1 VAKGNPQMPYQVPD
15 LENVKD
21 YENLL
26 SKIEQRSKQISEWK
40 DTAKSKQSQL
50 NKQAEKEL
58 AIFQKIYEIEGK
70 KGNLM
75 EKSNK
80 LSGTLLNQLSK
91 VSGKGQDFAK
101 SLEDAAKSGDV
112 AFVEAG
118 NNFADLLD
126 KVNKGDMGPG
136 EIANALATTDFG
148 PFQDSVEQMYK
159 TMKKTPSLQ
168 SILKVKSETFSA
180 INGLFGGMLGT
191 IRSIIAAAGPIGLLI
206 AAIGLVVK
214 YLVETVKRGI
224 ELRREL
230 GTSAVATAKIQI
242 NMEKAA
248 FAAAMY
254 GGTMQQGRDAVKAL
268 VVETGL
274 ISDITG
280 ESAIAMGKFVANTG
294 VGGGE
299 AAKLAKALRLV
310 NGQSLATNLNLL
322 SSVDNLAEAN
332 GIVSSKVFQDL
343 ASNTELFA
351 RAGAAGAQSLSKAAI
366 EAAKIGT
373 SLSALDQIAD
383 NLLDVQQ
390 TIRRS
395 QQLSRLLGKNIDL
408 TRAISLANDP
418 SQISA
423 LQQELQNVFAGSGDA
438 IARNRFVQNQLKQLF
453 PSLQDFNAIVNGQ
466 VNTEQ
471 VKPPEA
477 KDQLEAQNSTNEILS
492 KQANDIKL
500 LREQNKELLEKMNSN
515 ISRLRR

>member
-1 VAKGNPQMPYQVPD
+1 MAKGNPQMPYQVPELKDVGEYND
-15 LENVKD
+15 LLKE
-21 YENLL
+21 
-26 SKIEQRSKQISEWK
+26 IEKRTERIEGYK
-40 DTAKSKQSQL
+40 DTAKQKQSML
-50 NKQAEKEL
+50 NKQEEKRL
-58 AIFQKIYEIEGK
+58 AITQKIFDIEGK
-70 KGNLM
+70 RESLL
-75 EKSNK
+75 EKSKN
-80 LSGTLLNQLSK
+80 LQGTLLNQLSK
-91 VSGKGQDFAK
+91 QAGAGKDLATQ
-101 SLEDAAKSGDV
+101 LETAAKSGNV

-118 NNFADLLD
+118 NNFADLLQ
-126 KVNKGDMGPG
+126 KVNAGDAGPA
-136 EIANALATTDFG
+136 EIAQALATTDFG
-148 PFQDSVEQMYK
+148 KFEGSVKEMYE

-180 INGLFGGMLGT
+180 IDGLFGGILST
-191 IRSIIAAAGPIGLLI
+191 VRSIIAATGPIGLLI

-214 YLVETVKRGI
+214 YLVDTVKRGI

-230 GTSAVATAKIQI
+230 GTSAVATAKIQV

-268 VVETGL
+268 VVETGR
-274 ISDITG
+274 IDDITG

-294 VGGGE
+294 LGGGE

-322 SSVDNLAEAN
+322 RSVDNLAEAN

-343 ASNTELFA
+343 ATNTELFA
-351 RAGAAGAQSLSKAAI
+351 RAGASGANSLAKAAI

-395 QQLSRLLGKNIDL
+395 QQLSRLLGRSIDL
-408 TRAISLANDP
+408 TRAIGLANDP
-418 SQISA
+418 TQIGA
-423 LQQELQNVFAGSGDA
+423 LQQELQNQFAGVDIS
-438 IARNRFVQNQLKQLF
+438 RNRFVQNQLKQLF

-466 VNTEQ
+466 VETQE
-471 VKPPEA
+471 VKPPAA
-477 KDQLEAQNSTNEILS
+477 KDQLEAQNNTNDILS
-492 KQANDIKL
+492 KQAGDIKL
-500 LREQNKELLEKMNSN
+500 LREQNKELLEKLNGN
-515 ISRLRR
+515 ISKLRR

>member
-1 VAKGNPQMPYQVPD
+1 MAKGNPQMPYQVPD

-180 INGLFGGMLGT
+180 INGLFGGMLT
-191 IRSIIAAAGPIGLLI
+191 TVRSIIAATGPIGLLI

-395 QQLSRLLGKNIDL
+395 QQLSRLLGRSIDL
-408 TRAISLANDP
+408 TRAIGLANDP
-418 SQISA
+418 TQIGQ
-423 LQQELQNVFAGSGDA
+423 LQQELQTQFAGVDISK
-438 IARNRFVQNQLKQLF
+438 NRFLQNQLKQLF

>member
-1 VAKGNPQMPYQVPD
+1 MPYQVPE
-15 LENVKD
+15 LEDVQA
-21 YENLL
+21 YEELL
-26 SKIEQRSKQISEWK
+26 AKIEKRTAQIEGYK
-40 DTAKSKQSQL
+40 DTAKQKQSML
-50 NKQAEKEL
+50 NKQREKDL
-58 AIFQKIYEIEGK
+58 AVTQKIYDIEGK
-70 KGNLM
+70 RESLFSKVD
-75 EKSNK
+75 KFQ
-80 LSGTLLNQLSK
+80 GTLLDKLSK
-91 VSGKGQDFAK
+91 GAGAGEDLAT
-101 SLEDAAKSGDV
+101 SLEKAAKSGNV
-112 AFVEAG
+112 AAVETG
-118 NNFADLLD
+118 NNFADLLL
-126 KVNKGDMGPG
+126 KVNEGNAGAA
-136 EIANALATTDFG
+136 EIAQALATTDFG
-148 PFQDSVEQMYK
+148 EFQGSVKAMYE

-180 INGLFGGMLGT
+180 LDGLFGGILST
-191 IRSIIAAAGPIGLLI
+191 VRSIIASTGFIGLI
-206 AAIGLVVK
+206 AAAVGLIVK
-214 YLVETVKRGI
+214 YLVDTVKRGI

-230 GTSAVATAKIQI
+230 GTSAVQTAKLQY

-248 FAAAMY
+248 FSAAMY

-268 VVETGL
+268 VVETGR

-294 VGGGE
+294 LGGGE

-351 RAGAAGAQSLSKAAI
+351 RAGAAGAQSLAKAAI

-395 QQLSRLLGKNIDL
+395 QQLSRLLGRSIDL
-408 TRAISLANDP
+408 TRAIGLANDP
-418 SQISA
+418 TQIGA
-423 LQQELQNVFAGSGDA
+423 LQQELQNQFAGVDIS
-438 IARNRFVQNQLKQLF
+438 RNRFVQNQLKQLF

-466 VNTEQ
+466 VETQE
-471 VKPPEA
+471 VKPPAA

-492 KQANDIKL
+492 KQASDIKMMK
-500 LREQNKELLEKMNSN
+500 EQNKELLEKMNSN
-515 ISRLRR
+515 IKKLGR

>member
-1 VAKGNPQMPYQVPD
+1 MPYQVPD

-180 INGLFGGMLGT
+180 INGLFGGMLT
-191 IRSIIAAAGPIGLLI
+191 TVRSILAAAGPIGLLI

-294 VGGGE
+294 VGGAE
-299 AAKLAKALRLV
+299 AAKLAKTLRLI

-395 QQLSRLLGKNIDL
+395 QQLSRLLGRSIDL
-408 TRAISLANDP
+408 TRAIGLANDP
-418 SQISA
+418 TQIGA
-423 LQQELQNVFAGSGDA
+423 LQQELQTQFAGVDISK
-438 IARNRFVQNQLKQLF
+438 NRFLQNQLKQLF